1 MCKKIG
7 TSIDRVGGLW
17 YYTPQMIQKLL
28 VKNFRSIGEL
38 DVDLTFAEGKAPN
51 DYEKMERIP
60 FVEEAGIRCVPIAAI
75 FGANAAASCLYDA

>member
-1 MCKKIG
+1 
-7 TSIDRVGGLW
+7 
-17 YYTPQMIQKLL
+17 MIQKILA
-28 VKNFRSIGEL
+28 KNFRSIGEL

-75 FGANAAASCLYDA
+75 FGANARPRIGYGHAIHDRAKCTQRAVPL

>member
-1 MCKKIG
+1 
-7 TSIDRVGGLW
+7 
-17 YYTPQMIQKLL
+17 MIQKILA
-28 VKNFRSIGEL
+28 KNFRSIGEL

-75 FGANAAASCLYDA
+75 FGANAAGKSNIVRALVTVMQFMT